1 MKRLLFAG
9 PILVII
15 VLFGYFAFAG
25 YASLFGFHTRLSG
38 AALGV
43 VRRPPPSPVKGEVLR
58 SFPDTSSDGQVDL
71 RADDLTSLDLRALV
85 QELLLVQFDSNTSW
99 PPELPDSFSPQRV
112 LEMGK
117 NPGLGIRALHEHGIT
132 GRGVSVAIVDQTLLV
147 DHSEYGNRVA
157 LYEEIHN
164 FDTAAK
170 AHGPMV
176 ASILVGKTTGV
187 APAADLYYIAS
198 SHWNLTITGIKTTDY
213 TWTAEA
219 IERLLEI
226 NETLPPEKKIR
237 VISISKEWSQGELGF
252 DDVIAAARRARD
264 AGVMVVSVSIDK
276 YYPFDYGGLGRDP
289 LADPGQPDSYEA
301 PLFTGGFSPAENR
314 LFVPIDSRTYASH
327 AGSDVYTFERRGGYS
342 HGAPYIAGL
351 YALACQVKPEITP
364 EQFWEQALATA
375 GLITVKIGDREEQV
389 QVVNPV
395 ALIASLQDG
404 SQGAPENHRYDKRH
418 LP

>member
-219 IERLLEI
+219 LSVCWRSTKRYPQRRKSVL
-226 NETLPPEKKIR
+226 
-237 VISISKEWSQGELGF
+237 SQFPKSG
-252 DDVIAAARRARD
+252 ARA
-264 AGVMVVSVSIDK
+264 SW
-276 YYPFDYGGLGRDP
+276 GLTT
-289 LADPGQPDSYEA
+289 S
-301 PLFTGGFSPAENR
+301 
-314 LFVPIDSRTYASH
+314 SR
-327 AGSDVYTFERRGGYS
+327 RRGVPGM
-342 HGAPYIAGL
+342 
-351 YALACQVKPEITP
+351 LA
-364 EQFWEQALATA
+364 
-375 GLITVKIGDREEQV
+375 
-389 QVVNPV
+389 
-395 ALIASLQDG
+395 
-404 SQGAPENHRYDKRH
+404 
-418 LP
+418 